1 MQNNNNKVL
10 LRITNLKQYFPLK
23 KRGLY
28 VKANDGI
35 SLDIYEGETL
45 GLVGESGCGKSTFGR
60 TILQLYRQTD
70 GRTMYYGR
78 SLDDLAPKYVSETIR
93 NLDKRKAKIRE
104 LEQKRDALQKEY
116 DAIPDGKEKFQKLDE
131 LDMTQKEFSEK
142 TGIPQSTIS
151 DWRKK
156 KTNPTAEK
164 VMIICKVLDVTPQW
178 LLSGIEAQGDRG
190 NPQKWFAIDAE
201 TSVGRLVTE
210 FNRMDSGMQERL
222 LGYAEALGA
231 ISKQE

>member
-1 MQNNNNKVL
+1 MYIRD
-10 LRITNLKQYFPLK
+10 RI
-23 KRGLY
+23 
-28 VKANDGI
+28 
-35 SLDIYEGETL
+35 
-45 GLVGESGCGKSTFGR
+45 
-60 TILQLYRQTD
+60 
-70 GRTMYYGR
+70 
-78 SLDDLAPKYVSETIR
+78 
-93 NLDKRKAKIRE
+93 
-104 LEQKRDALQKEY
+104 
-116 DAIPDGKEKFQKLDE
+116 FQKLDE

-210 FNRMDSGMQERL
+210 FNRMDSDMQERL

-231 ISKQE
+231 VSKRK